1 MLANLEFY
9 ESLRFFSA
17 SEFEYPE
24 QLDREFLRTLDWA
37 RHYAGVPFK
46 ITSDWRD
53 GSSGAHG
60 EGRGVD
66 IRVSTSQER
75 YHILRGLVLAGFTR
89 FGVYDKH
96 IHADSSVKQDQEVA
110 WVGKSK

>member
-9 ESLRFFSA
+9 DSLRFFSA
-17 SEFEYPE
+17 DEFKHPE
-24 QLDREFLRTLDWA
+24 KLHKEFLERLDWA
-37 RHYAGVPFK
+37 RHYAGVPFY
-46 ITSDWRD
+46 ISDDYRH

-66 IRVSTSQER
+66 IRVDNNRER
-75 YHILRGLVLAGFTR
+75 YYILRGIVLAGFTR

-96 IHADSSVKQDQEVA
+96 IHADTSTKQNQEVA
-110 WVGKSK
+110 WMGKST